1 MTTDDMEQHPGKL
14 IVICG
19 CMFSGKTTRLIQ
31 LLSEFVTQG
40 YRVTA
45 YKHRLDARYD
55 PVGLRTHD
63 GTEFNA
69 VPVADAAEIAEQIST
84 AEVVG
89 IDEAQF
95 FGCPLICV
103 CSDLRSAGRTVIVAG
118 IDHDAW
124 GQDFP
129 PLPQLQ
135 EIADRVEHLHV
146 PCTECGR
153 PALYSQRIVPVT
165 DADMVGGPNE
175 YRPRCAAHFTPL
187 PAPAPVYP

>member
-1 MTTDDMEQHPGKL
+1 MEHAGRL
-14 IVICG
+14 IVISG

-31 LLSEFVTQG
+31 LLVESVQQG
-40 YRVTA
+40 RRVMA

-55 PVGLRTHD
+55 RVGLRTHD
-63 GTEFNA
+63 GMEFDA
-69 VPVADAAEIAEQIST
+69 EPVADAAEIAGRIGS

-95 FGCPLICV
+95 FGRPLAGIC
-103 CSDLRSAGRTVIVAG
+103 DNLRSVGRTVIVAG

-135 EIADRVEHLHV
+135 ELADHVEHLHV
-146 PCTECGR
+146 PCTECGC
-153 PALYSQRIVPVT
+153 PAVYTQRIVPVT
-165 DADMVGGPNE
+165 NTDMVGGPNE
-175 YRPRCAAHFTPL
+175 YRPRCAAHFVPL
-187 PAPAPVYP
+187 PDPAPIYP